1 MLALKLTEMRSRRD
15 VLIVVSLCYFT
26 MITHFLFHGFHM
38 ASLGV
43 TPNDVRAALA
53 ANNFTSAAGEVKSDF
68 TQVSVNALTSLDSA
82 KAFGQLVIAAHGDAL
97 VRLGDV
103 SKIELGPQSSDSSS
117 VFDGLKAVFIG
128 VYSTPTANP

>member
-1 MLALKLTEMRSRRD
+1 TR
-15 VLIVVSLCYFT
+15 
-26 MITHFLFHGFHM
+26 M

-43 TPNDVRAALA
+43 TANDVRAALA

-68 TQVSVNALTSLDSA
+68 TQISVNALTSLDSA

-103 SKIELGPQSSDSSS
+103 RSTFIPIVTIPLS
-117 VFDGLKAVFIG
+117 LIG
-128 VYSTPTANP
+128 VMIALLALGYSINLLTLLALVLGIGLVVDD